1 MSGKLVIMAGLAV
14 VFGATSYYAGNR
26 YLDGQTQA
34 HLNAL
39 ENSRANDKSINLT
52 TIVVA
57 KAQLK
62 FGQQLTKE
70 MLEVVDWPESAMPEG
85 SFTTVKELIS
95 EPPRRAI
102 KTMEPG
108 EPVLAVKLT
117 GENGRAGLAGII
129 GEGMRA
135 VTIPVDMVNGV
146 GGFVQPGDR
155 VDIILTKESTQG
167 KGKDREEE
175 TIAEIIMENVK
186 VLSVDQEADTRSST
200 AKVAKSVT
208 LESDARGAQKLALAN
223 NIGRLSLL
231 LRSAG
236 DEAAGNSSKLSS
248 SNLDGTDDTG
258 GLLSLFKAK
267 EKTVTSVR
275 VVAGEDITSVTVPIE
290 KQPKTD
296 GKDVN

>member
-1 MSGKLVIMAGLAV
+1 
-14 VFGATSYYAGNR
+14 
-26 YLDGQTQA
+26 
-34 HLNAL
+34 
-39 ENSRANDKSINLT
+39 
-52 TIVVA
+52 
-57 KAQLK
+57 
-62 FGQQLTKE
+62 
-70 MLEVVDWPESAMPEG
+70 MLEVVDWPESAKPEG
-85 SFTTVKELIS
+85 TFTTIKELIS

-108 EPVLAVKLT
+108 EPILAVKLT

-155 VDIILTKESTQG
+155 VDIILTKESKQG
-167 KGKDREEE
+167 KGQDREEE
-175 TIAEIIMENVK
+175 TVAEIIMENVK

-248 SNLDGTDDTG
+248 SNLDGTDDNG

-275 VVAGEDITSVTVPIE
+275 VVAGEDVTSVTVPIE
-290 KQPKTD
+290 KQPKKD
-296 GKDVN
+296 GNDVN